1 MSDVKARSVSWLLRQ
16 ISSCINSD
24 PVLHNVII
32 EGEVSNFTAHS
43 SGHWYFSLKD
53 EHASIRA
60 VMWENDNLLVN
71 FAPKMGDKLLVLG
84 DVKIY
89 PAAGTIQL
97 VVRKMAPAGAGDLKA
112 RFDALYKK
120 LEAEGLFRQEYK
132 KPIPRY
138 PMRIA
143 LVAGR
148 ETHARADV
156 LNTLNRRWPAAE
168 VTEFSALVQGNRAAA
183 DMITQLKR
191 ADALGFDVIL
201 LCRGGGS
208 QEDLWCFNDESL
220 ARTIFHLKT
229 PLITGVGHE
238 PDWTMV
244 DYVADLRAP
253 TPTGAAERCSPVRIK
268 VYQQLA
274 EMEKAL
280 FRLMDE
286 RLEEERFRLDALSGS
301 EVLTEPSRLVEKRRL
316 RRDILSEKLAGGL
329 SVLTARL
336 SLKLRVSQNQLISAC
351 EKRIESADRQLYE
364 TSEALWEGVEA
375 SVLESRKTLAVQAG
389 LLDAYSPLKVLE
401 RGYSVVSK
409 DGQTVSDAGMLEVND
424 EIMIRLYRG
433 KVTAAVKAVDKG
445 ESDGKETDI

>member
-1 MSDVKARSVSWLLRQ
+1 MSEQRVRSVSWLLRQ
-16 ISSCINSD
+16 ISSCISRD

-32 EGEVSNFTAHS
+32 EGELSNFTAHS

-71 FAPKMGDKLLVLG
+71 FAPKTGDKLLVLG

-89 PAAGTIQL
+89 PAAGSLQL

-112 RFDALYKK
+112 QFDALYKK
-120 LEAEGLFRQEYK
+120 LEEEGLFRPEHK

-156 LNTLNRRWPAAE
+156 LNTLHRRWPAAE

-183 DMITQLKR
+183 DMIAQLRK
-191 ADALGFDVIL
+191 ADQMGFDVIL

-208 QEDLWCFNDESL
+208 QEDLWCFNDEQLS
-220 ARTIFHLKT
+220 RTIYGLRT
-229 PLITGVGHE
+229 PLVTGVGHE

-253 TPTGAAERCSPVRIK
+253 TPTGAAERCSPDIVKVRE
-268 VYQQLA
+268 QLS
-274 EMEKAL
+274 ETGRAL
-280 FRLMDE
+280 LRLTDA
-286 RLEEERFRLDALSGS
+286 RLEEERFRLDNLSAC
-301 EVLTEPSRLVEKRRL
+301 EVFENPAGIVEKRRL
-316 RRDILSEKLAGGL
+316 RKEILSEKLAGGL

-336 SLKLRVSQNQLISAC
+336 AVRLKVAENQLTASCTRRIETAGQKLRENHDALL
-351 EKRIESADRQLYE
+351 ESME
-364 TSEALWEGVEA
+364 TSVSEN
-375 SVLESRKTLAVQAG
+375 RKKLAVQAG
-389 LLDAYSPLKVLE
+389 LLDAYSPLRVLE

-409 DGQTVSDAGMLEVND
+409 NGTVIRDAGRLEEND
-424 EIMIRLYRG
+424 EINIRLYRG
-433 KVTAAVKAVDKG
+433 MASAVVKAVKKG